1 MKTDLRTKAGRRA
14 EVIAWVREHRSLSA
28 FWITEHHLRA
38 IVVTEMIRSGEL
50 ITRNRRFPF
59 MSARLK

>member
-1 MKTDLRTKAGRRA
+1 MRPDLRTKAGRRA

-28 FWITEHHLRA
+28 WWIEANQLRS
-38 IVVTEMIRSGEL
+38 IVVTEMIRTGEL
-50 ITRNRRFPF
+50 ITKKRGYPF